1 MEILFTE
8 YIYHISGVKN
18 LVYSIQEAIEIL
30 SRTPR
35 VLRVLL
41 TGLDPIWLNFRKHDQ
56 AFSPLDVVGHLILG
70 EKTDWIPRMKIMLSS
85 EGSKEFSPFDRV
97 GFDKSLSLEVN
108 LKLFEDLR
116 RENIDI
122 LRTMVT
128 ETDLQRTGIHPEFG
142 EVTLEQH
149 LATWVVHDLTH
160 LFQIN
165 QTLAYRYKETV
176 GPWIDYLKIL
186 QV

>member
-1 MEILFTE
+1 M
-8 YIYHISGVKN
+8 
-18 LVYSIQEAIEIL
+18 YSVQEAIEIL

-41 TGLDPIWLNFRKHDQ
+41 TGLDPKWLNYRKHDK
-56 AFSPLDVVGHLILG
+56 AFSSLDVVGHLILG
-70 EKTDWIPRMKIMLSS
+70 EKADWILRMKIMLSS
-85 EGSKEFSPFDRV
+85 EGSKEFPPFDRV
-97 GFDKSLSLEVN
+97 GFDKSLSLDEN
-108 LKLFEDLR
+108 LNLFEDLR

-128 ETDLQRTGIHPEFG
+128 ETDFQRTGIHPEFG
-142 EVTLEQH
+142 EVTMEQH

-165 QTLAYRYKETV
+165 QTLAYRYKESV
-176 GPWIDYLKIL
+176 GPWVDYLRIL